1 MSVLTGIAA
10 IYRVGKI
17 EMAKEGVEIEVS
29 STDEDGHPIR
39 GSYRIAAGVV
49 HVTLSDGTSSE
60 TELGNT
66 PAPTLAKIILQE
78 LDRKR
83 RGDGL
88 ILRRRAS
95 SVATL
100 QYPRGGG
107 AL

>member
-1 MSVLTGIAA
+1 MWCDMSVLTGIAA

-83 RGDGL
+83 RGMG
-88 ILRRRAS
+88 
-95 SVATL
+95 
-100 QYPRGGG
+100 
-107 AL
+107 